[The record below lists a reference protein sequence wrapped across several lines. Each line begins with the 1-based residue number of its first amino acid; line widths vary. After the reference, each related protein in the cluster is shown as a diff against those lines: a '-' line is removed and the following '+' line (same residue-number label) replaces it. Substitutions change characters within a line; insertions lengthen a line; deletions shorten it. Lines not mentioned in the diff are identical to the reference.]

1 MKTDSRADTKFSL
14 WFYVYLDFLKNHR
27 SNHEINTYPIKKR
40 SSFILSI
47 KALRITI
54 EALLSI
60 ADNFSYVL
68 REKHALLERIR
79 KQLSHTQHS

>member
-1 MKTDSRADTKFSL
+1 MKTDSRAETKFSL
-14 WFYVYLDFLKNHR
+14 WFYVYLDFLKNH
-27 SNHEINTYPIKKR
+27 EINIYSIKKR